1 MKKLLLSLFFVCTS
15 LLMFAQEG
23 DTFKG
28 FKLGLTAHPNFGYMK
43 SDMQGVKSNGLR
55 AGFTYGLIGDFA
67 FAENYTFSTG
77 LKMTT
82 INGQTETKNLIE
94 DFQSIYKLQYIEIPL
109 EIKLFTNQKQGM
121 RFFGEFGLGNA
132 INVKARQDIK
142 PADNTIMAKENI
154 DIGDDIAAYR
164 GSIIIGGGAEF
175 ALGGKTKMSTGLTFD
190 NGFTNVLAKK
200 DEKLKNSYIG
210 LNLAVY
216 F

>member
-190 NGFTNVLAKK
+190 NGFTNVLTKK

-210 LNLAVY
+210 LNLAV
-216 F
+216 FF

>member
-15 LLMFAQEG
+15 FLLFAQEG

-43 SDMQGVKSNGLR
+43 PDMQDVKSDGLR

-77 LKMTT
+77 LKLTT
-82 INGQTETKNLIE
+82 INGQTQTKNTVS

-121 RFFGEFGLGNA
+121 RFFGEFGLGNG

-142 PADNTIMAKENI
+142 PANNATVAQENV
-154 DIGDDIAAYR
+154 DISDDIAMYR

-190 NGFTNVLAKK
+190 NGFTNIRTNSNG
-200 DEKLKNSYIG
+200 KLKNSYLG
-210 LNLAVY
+210 LNLAV
-216 F
+216 FF